1 MTILEACEVSK
12 TYRKGKVEV
21 PALRDVSFRMDEG
34 DFVSIVGRSGSGKS
48 TLLNLVAGLDRATS
62 GRILFRGKDLTQM
75 SRAELAY
82 HRRFSVGMV
91 FQAFNLIP
99 HRTALENVALALTF
113 GRVPRSARR
122 DRAADLLGTVG
133 LKHRMDHRPGELS
146 GGETQR
152 VAIARALANSPEAL
166 ILDEPTGNLDTST
179 SQEIIGL
186 LQGLNGDGG
195 ITVLM
200 VTHEQDL
207 ADTVSTRVIRLKDG
221 SVQ

>member
-1 MTILEACEVSK
+1 LTILEVCEVSK
-12 TYRKGKVEV
+12 SYHKGKVEV
-21 PALRDVSFRMDEG
+21 PALRDVSFRMDKG

-62 GRILFRGKDLTQM
+62 GRIIFKGKDLTLM
-75 SRAELAY
+75 SRGELAY
-82 HRRFSVGMV
+82 HRRCSVGMV
-91 FQAFNLIP
+91 FQAFNLIA

-113 GRVPRSARR
+113 GGVARSSRR
-122 DRAADLLGTVG
+122 DKAAGLLENVG
-133 LKHRMDHRPGELS
+133 LEHRMDHRPGELS

-166 ILDEPTGNLDTST
+166 ILDEPTGNLDTAT
-179 SQEIIGL
+179 SREIIGL
-186 LQGLNGDGG
+186 LQGLNHEGG

-200 VTHEQDL
+200 VTHEQDI
-207 ADTVSTRVIRLKDG
+207 ADAVSTRVIRLKDG